1 MRWLNSLLLVLAV
14 AVVRAGK
21 ENPDE
26 IVGTC
31 GTRDEVKAL
40 VVDILCKVKRIASLK
55 TRIVLAHRI
64 GIRSIYNLVR
74 REGL

>member
-1 MRWLNSLLLVLAV
+1 MKWLKSIVIVLAA

-40 VVDILCKVKRIASLK
+40 VVDILCKVKKVAWVSWLNVASKL
-55 TRIVLAHRI
+55 
-64 GIRSIYNLVR
+64 
-74 REGL
+74 

>member
-1 MRWLNSLLLVLAV
+1 MRWLNSLVLVLAV
-14 AVVRAGK
+14 SVVRAGK

-55 TRIVLAHRI
+55 TRIVLRI
-64 GIRSIYNLVR
+64 
-74 REGL
+74 